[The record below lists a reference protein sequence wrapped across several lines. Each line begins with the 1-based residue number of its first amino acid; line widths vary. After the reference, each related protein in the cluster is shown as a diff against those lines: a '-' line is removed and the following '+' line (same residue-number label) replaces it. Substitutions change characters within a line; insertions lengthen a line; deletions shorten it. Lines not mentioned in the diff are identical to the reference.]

1 LLISTWWQQANPQTQ
16 QRHLKPVDLK
26 AIKERTVTKE
36 IRLGEEVQGTNTTE
50 VEVVV
55 ITTLI
60 NAVLGVSRMHLLD
73 SSSSSSSRSFINR
86 LGHHNTF
93 CITSSL
99 LEMKAVFILS
109 IRSSNKI

>member
-1 LLISTWWQQANPQTQ
+1 LQQANPQTQ

-26 AIKERTVTKE
+26 AIKGLTVIKE
-36 IRLGEEVQGTNTTE
+36 IRLGEEVQDTNTTE

-73 SSSSSSSRSFINR
+73 SSSNSSNRSFINR
-86 LGHHNTF
+86 LDRHNTL
-93 CITSSL
+93 CTTSSL

-109 IRSSNKI
+109 TRSSNKI